1 MRPLALVLQAGAK
14 TRRGH
19 VASSDVRRICRDPSR
34 PFRGPNNS
42 ALLRTRAPMAVA
54 GRPMLLLFLRYAGS
68 EALCNCSPPAAT
80 HQPKAGVL
88 YLGIDAFVF
97 DDNRGRVR

>member
-1 MRPLALVLQAGAK
+1 
-14 TRRGH
+14 
-19 VASSDVRRICRDPSR
+19 
-34 PFRGPNNS
+34 
-42 ALLRTRAPMAVA
+42 MAVA